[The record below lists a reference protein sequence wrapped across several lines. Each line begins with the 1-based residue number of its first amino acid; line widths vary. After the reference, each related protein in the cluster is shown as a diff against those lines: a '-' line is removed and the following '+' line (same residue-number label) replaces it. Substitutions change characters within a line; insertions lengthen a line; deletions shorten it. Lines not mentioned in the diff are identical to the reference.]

1 MTNFDRV
8 VLFGALGAIWMMAYI
23 ANKNAVEAHR
33 HAHELGCYVGADD
46 LCLYYE
52 AQK

>member
-1 MTNFDRV
+1 MTNSDRFM
-8 VLFGALGAIWMMAYI
+8 LFAALGAILMMTYI

-46 LCLYYE
+46 LCLFHE
-52 AQK
+52 VNK